1 MKRFLGP
8 ALLLLTLLML
18 LPASLV
24 AENVLPPGSDEPSQ
38 LQLTLNNYKA
48 NGFEMLGPVQ
58 YLGKSGKKIK
68 LYKHPPV
75 SYGALKVADE
85 ADRPC
90 RLDKHDFVYVLS
102 KDAQVIL
109 IRVDREDRDNA

>member
-1 MKRFLGP
+1 MKPFLGP
-8 ALLLLTLLML
+8 ALLLILLMM

-24 AENVLPPGSDEPSQ
+24 AETLRPGSDEPSQ

-58 YLGKSGKKIK
+58 YLGKTGKKIK
-68 LYKHPPV
+68 LYKNPPV

-90 RLDKHDFVYVLS
+90 RLDIQDFVYVLS